1 MARTDED
8 AWETENPAEV
18 LRNEDGAFEVTS
30 PWGHVFEV
38 KCCRSAKMHVRE
50 VSEPKQVMEPSKG
63 TWRIRRLKQ
72 AAA

>member
-1 MARTDED
+1 MTHTDEG

-18 LRNEDGAFEVTS
+18 LRSEDGAFEVTS
-30 PWGHVFEV
+30 PWGHIFEV
-38 KCCRSAKMHVRE
+38 TCRRCAKMHVRE
-50 VSEPKQVMEPSKG
+50 ISEAKQVMEPSKA

>member
-1 MARTDED
+1 MTHTDEG

-18 LRNEDGAFEVTS
+18 LLNEDGAFEVTS

-38 KCCRSAKMHVRE
+38 TCHRIGKMHVRE
-50 VSEPKQVMEPSKG
+50 IGEPKQVMEPSKMM
-63 TWRIRRLKQ
+63 WRIRRLKR